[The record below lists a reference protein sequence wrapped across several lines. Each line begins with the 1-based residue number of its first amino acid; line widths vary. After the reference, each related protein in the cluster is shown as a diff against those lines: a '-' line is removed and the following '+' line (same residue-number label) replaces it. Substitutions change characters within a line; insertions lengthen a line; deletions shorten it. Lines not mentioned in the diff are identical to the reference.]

1 MIAFSTVVPTQLFFN
16 LHIDFF
22 VQNFFVGLGVWV
34 VDIPSRLFEVI
45 GNIFS
50 IMWNWNCGCM
60 RNKLITTNITV
71 RMYLSK
77 SNLIP
82 KLSHIFMNSPFKLG
96 KKGGEKWELRC
107 EGKNK
112 LEEVREVS
120 LVLMLTGRNTLL
132 KSEKN

>member
-1 MIAFSTVVPTQLFFN
+1 MIVFSTVPTQLFLN
-16 LHIDFF
+16 LHID
-22 VQNFFVGLGVWV
+22 FFVGLGVWV
-34 VDIPSRLFEVI
+34 VDILSRLFEVI

-50 IMWNWNCGCM
+50 IMWNCGCM
-60 RNKLITTNITV
+60 KNKLITTNITV

-77 SNLIP
+77 SNLIR

>member
-1 MIAFSTVVPTQLFFN
+1 MIVFSTVVPTQIFFN
-16 LHIDFF
+16 LLID
-22 VQNFFVGLGVWV
+22 FFVGLGVWV
-34 VDIPSRLFEVI
+34 VDILSRLFEVI

-50 IMWNWNCGCM
+50 IMWNCGCM
-60 RNKLITTNITV
+60 KNKLITTNITV

-132 KSEKN
+132 KSEKKSNV